1 LVTAT
6 GVGPLLEPAPA
17 HADTVRSLQWHLDAL
32 KIPQAHRLS
41 KGRGVVVAVV
51 DSGVQASHPDLEG
64 QVLPGKGF
72 GPEAAADGRTDPDR
86 RAGHGTAMA
95 GIIAARGGGAEH
107 ALGIAPEAK
116 ILPVSLGPTG
126 LREAPA
132 GIRWAVDAGADVINV
147 SLGTDRDDPEVVDA
161 IGYAL
166 SRNVVVVAATGNI
179 DSAYLEIPMPAKI
192 PGVIAVGAAT
202 RSGALWD
209 GTITGP
215 AMVVSAPGDRIAAP
229 APPDAFPDGYLLYD
243 GTSVSAAIVSG
254 VAALVRARYP
264 ELDAAN
270 VVNRLIRTTRDRGPK
285 GRDPE
290 YGFGSVDALAAL
302 TRELPTVDAN
312 PLGAPAAPSTG
323 PPPAAAGDKGG
334 SLVPIALIA
343 LGLVLL
349 LIVVAVVVVVVMVN
363 RRSRRRATSGPP
375 PGGPPRGTYPPP
387 DPYWPAGTPPLQP
400 GAPAAAPPPSQV
412 PPADPSTDPR
422 RHR

>member
-1 LVTAT
+1 
-6 GVGPLLEPAPA
+6 
-17 HADTVRSLQWHLDAL
+17 
-32 KIPQAHRLS
+32 
-41 KGRGVVVAVV
+41 
-51 DSGVQASHPDLEG
+51 
-64 QVLPGKGF
+64 
-72 GPEAAADGRTDPDR
+72 
-86 RAGHGTAMA
+86 MA
-95 GIIAARGGGAEH
+95 GIIAARGGGADH

-161 IGYAL
+161 VGYAL

-215 AMVVSAPGDRIAAP
+215 EVAISAPGDRIAAP
-229 APPDAFPDGYLLYD
+229 APTDAFPDGYLLYD
-243 GTSVSAAIVSG
+243 GTSISAAIVSG
-254 VAALVRARYP
+254 VAALVRSRYP

-285 GRDPE
+285 GRDPD

-302 TRELPTVDAN
+302 SREVPTVESN
-312 PLGAPAAPSTG
+312 PLGAPAAPSAG
-323 PPPAAAGDKGG
+323 GPPAAAGADDKRDG
-334 SLVPIALIA
+334 SLVPLAVLIV
-343 LGLVLL
+343 LGLVLV
-349 LIVVAVVVVVVMVN
+349 LIVVVVVVLVI
-363 RRSRRRATSGPP
+363 RRSRRTA
-375 PGGPPRGTYPPP
+375 PPRVPP
-387 DPYWPAGTPPLQP
+387 D
-400 GAPAAAPPPSQV
+400 
-412 PPADPSTDPR
+412 DPR
-422 RHR
+422 PHQ